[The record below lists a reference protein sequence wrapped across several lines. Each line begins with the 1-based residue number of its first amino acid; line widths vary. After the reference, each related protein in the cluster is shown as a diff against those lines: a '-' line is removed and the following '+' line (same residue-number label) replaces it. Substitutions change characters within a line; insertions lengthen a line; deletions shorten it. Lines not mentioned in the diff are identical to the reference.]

1 MSSLWWCVMT
11 KKQKAEMKKYI
22 DQIKQEAKDGPGKP
36 STLTDENLLRIK
48 SMLFEGQ
55 YQKYVYQS
63 LGIPKPTWNAW
74 SKRGHDIA
82 KAIQDKKKK
91 WSDLKPL
98 DEKCL
103 MLANYI
109 DRGKAIAIAK
119 HVQIVGKAGDK
130 DWRAST
136 WYLAKL
142 DPEHFGDK
150 LKADV
155 NVSHSMQDLH
165 DAYAERMNKKNG
177 KG

>member
-1 MSSLWWCVMT
+1 MT
-11 KKQKAEMKKYI
+11 RSQKAELKKYI

-36 STLTDENLLRIK
+36 STLTDETLLHIK

-55 YQKYVYQS
+55 FQKYVYQS

-91 WSDLKPL
+91 WTDLKPL

-109 DRGKAIAIAK
+109 DRGKAKAIVK
-119 HVQIVGKAGDK
+119 HQKIVSDAGSK

-136 WYLAKL
+136 WYLAKM
-142 DPEHFGDK
+142 DQEKFGDK
-150 LKADV
+150 IKADV
-155 NVSHSMQDLH
+155 NVSHNMQDLH
-165 DAYAERMNKKNG
+165 DAYEERMNKKNG

>member
-1 MSSLWWCVMT
+1 MT
-11 KKQKAEMKKYI
+11 RSQKSELKKYI

-36 STLTDENLLRIK
+36 STLTDESLLHIK

-55 YQKYVYQS
+55 FQKYVYES
-63 LGIPKPTWNAW
+63 LGIPKPTWNSW

-82 KAIQDKKKK
+82 IAIQNKKKK

-109 DRGKAIAIAK
+109 DRGKAKAIVK
-119 HVQIVGKAGDK
+119 HQQIVANAGQK

-136 WYLAKL
+136 WYLAKM
-142 DPEHFGDK
+142 DNERFGDQMK
-150 LKADV
+150 VDMNATIT
-155 NVSHSMQDLH
+155 MEDLLEETE
-165 DAYAERMNKKNG
+165 D
-177 KG
+177 